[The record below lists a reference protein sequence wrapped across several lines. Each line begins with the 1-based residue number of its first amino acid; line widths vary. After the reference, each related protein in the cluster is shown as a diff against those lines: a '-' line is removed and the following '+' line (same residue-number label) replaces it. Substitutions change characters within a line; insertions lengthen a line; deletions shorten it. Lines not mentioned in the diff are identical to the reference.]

1 MGEIKFYNNLRLN
14 APIGYRISMF
24 SDANFQQTLVKSPTM
39 GKIEYPREL
48 LSIYFNI
55 SGKLL
60 ENLLSDQ
67 VLMVGYGV

>member
-1 MGEIKFYNNLRLN
+1 MLQLV
-14 APIGYRISMF
+14 RIFMLT
-24 SDANFQQTLVKSPTM
+24 DANFQQTLVKSLTV

-60 ENLLSDQ
+60 ENPPVWSSLNGWLWSTKLPRKAFRIMLL
-67 VLMVGYGV
+67 